1 MQLILLSEPVW
12 IKICWKIDEISRK
25 VLIAG
30 VIGYDS
36 IRKHLAV
43 CVMNTRGIREKDHP
57 YGCVHRYKGAEEIIL
72 VGEYYER

>member
-12 IKICWKIDEISRK
+12 IKICRKIDEISRK

-36 IRKHLAV
+36 IRKHLV
-43 CVMNTRGIREKDHP
+43 ECERQEEKEILSAMS
-57 YGCVHRYKGAEEIIL
+57 GCVDGFAEEK
-72 VGEYYER
+72 